1 MLIRHRSFQHPLLKT
16 PQFLHAL
23 KRGQQPCAAENL
35 RSVTTFFMDRTET
48 SIEVVSRIEA
58 GQILCSPARCAEITY
73 LISIG
78 DGDDPLPQGYENAE
92 RKLRLRI
99 ADVVTEEG
107 ATVEDIQ
114 HIVQL
119 AEQLRSER
127 GTLLIHCEA
136 GVSRSTATALI
147 IYACW
152 LGQGREAEAMER
164 VIAQRPFA
172 VPNRRMV
179 ALGDTL
185 LALGGNLLRARD
197 QSLSSAWS
205 DSTDEQ

>member
-1 MLIRHRSFQHPLLKT
+1 
-16 PQFLHAL
+16 
-23 KRGQQPCAAENL
+23 
-35 RSVTTFFMDRTET
+35 MDRTET
-48 SIEVVSRIEA
+48 SIEVGSRIEA

-114 HIVQL
+114 RIVQL

-197 QSLSSAWS
+197 QSLSLAWS

>member
-1 MLIRHRSFQHPLLKT
+1 
-16 PQFLHAL
+16 
-23 KRGQQPCAAENL
+23 
-35 RSVTTFFMDRTET
+35 MDLTET
-48 SIEVVSRIEA
+48 IIEVVSRIEA
-58 GQILCSPARCAEITY
+58 GQILCSPGRCAEITY

-107 ATVEDIQ
+107 ATVEDIRR
-114 HIVQL
+114 IVGL
-119 AEQLRSER
+119 AEQLRSES

-152 LGQGREAEAMER
+152 LGHGREDEAMER
-164 VIAQRPFA
+164 VVAQRPCA
-172 VPNRRMV
+172 IPNRRMV
-179 ALGDTL
+179 ALADGL
-185 LALGGNLLRARD
+185 LARKGNLLRARD
-197 QSLSSAWS
+197 HSLSAWFH
-205 DSTDEQ
+205 STDDA